1 MLGVAGV
8 TSVAGK
14 VGEAALE
21 FEADAAEMVDEAG
34 VDVRSLPEVCPPEA
48 INFFLLCL
56 ALLSFSFQPL
66 LDSAIGTCSWVMAQ
80 PVKKYNVMTR
90 FWEHKMTSTE
100 NHFHIMCVIPM
111 SNRHT

>member
-21 FEADAAEMVDEAG
+21 FEADAAEMVEEAG

-48 INFFLLCL
+48 
-56 ALLSFSFQPL
+56 A
-66 LDSAIGTCSWVMAQ
+66 M
-80 PVKKYNVMTR
+80 
-90 FWEHKMTSTE
+90 
-100 NHFHIMCVIPM
+100 
-111 SNRHT
+111 